1 MAQYLVERRLMEVSK
16 RLRKA
21 REELAV
27 ADEQLCALSEAA
39 DEARI
44 RSLVSETP
52 LAARESQEARRH
64 AEAMAGARD
73 SLAVAGQAVGSRARR
88 VARQAGPRYDRLVP
102 AAARPAVPGRSGRK
116 RA

>member
-1 MAQYLVERRLMEVSK
+1 MAQYLVERRLMDVSR

-27 ADEQLCALSEAA
+27 AEEQLSALADAA
-39 DEARI
+39 DDARI

-52 LAARESQEARRH
+52 LAARESQEAQRH

-73 SLAVAGQAVGSRARR
+73 SLATQVTRLESELDELLDKLLPGSE
-88 VARQAGPRYDRLVP
+88 G
-102 AAARPAVPGRSGRK
+102 
-116 RA
+116 

>member
-1 MAQYLVERRLMEVSK
+1 VAQYLVERRLMDVSR

-27 ADEQLCALSEAA
+27 AEEQLSALADAA
-39 DEARI
+39 DDARI

-52 LAARESQEARRH
+52 LAAKESNEAQRH

-73 SLAVAGQAVGSRARR
+73 SLVSQ
-88 VARQAGPRYDRLVP
+88 VARLEAELDELLDKLL
-102 AAARPAVPGRSGRK
+102 PGREG
-116 RA
+116 